1 MAKWGTCDFRQLER
15 LRDKLEAFSKVDYN
29 HFVESAAREL
39 AARLLAMAIKRTPV
53 GVYPSSSGKTGGT
66 LRRGWTAGKS
76 GAAYARSLPII
87 KRGNVF
93 EIEIINPVDYASYV
107 EFGHRTV
114 NGKGWVAGRFMLT
127 ISEEQ
132 LQAQAPKLIERRLM
146 QMLKEVFNAK

>member
-15 LRDKLEAFSKVDYN
+15 LRDKVEALGKTDYIG
-29 HFVESAAREL
+29 FVTGAAREL
-39 AARLLAMAIKRTPV
+39 AARLLAMAITRTPV

-76 GAAYARSLPII
+76 GAAYARSLPIVR
-87 KRGNVF
+87 RGNVY
-93 EIEIINPVDYASYV
+93 EIEILNPVDYASYV

-127 ISEEQ
+127 ISEQQ
-132 LQAQAPKLIERRLM
+132 LQAQAPALIERRLM
-146 QMLKEVFNAK
+146 AMLKEVFNAK

>member
-1 MAKWGTCDFRQLER
+1 MAKWGTCDFQQLER
-15 LRDKLEAFSKVDYN
+15 LRDKMEALEKSDYIR
-29 HFVESAAREL
+29 FIESAAREL

-53 GVYPSSSGKTGGT
+53 GQYPKSSGKTGGT

-76 GAAYARSLPII
+76 GAAYARSLPIV
-87 KRGNVF
+87 KRGNF
-93 EIEIINPVDYASYV
+93 YEIQILNLVDYASYV

-127 ISEEQ
+127 ISEQQ

-146 QMLKEVFNAK
+146 AMLKEVFNGN